1 MLGVRSMEYKASKN
15 GIENRTK
22 MNDFSSDKIIQL
34 VERNEDVPDRMR
46 RRNFVSDS

>member
-15 GIENRTK
+15 GIENRSK

-34 VERNEDVPDRMR
+34 VADRLPQL
-46 RRNFVSDS
+46 VGEL